1 MRRRYRE
8 SPLNTNTIRNLS
20 YGKSSGMAIALTLD
34 HIAFKALDPL
44 FISFLDLIVNG
55 NIVAGFEAR
64 ECIITG
70 KLLVYKGYSRIHNIN
85 FKDGEGIT
93 FTYYRKENSQ
103 VR

>member
-1 MRRRYRE
+1 M
-8 SPLNTNTIRNLS
+8 TF
-20 YGKSSGMAIALTLD
+20 ALTLD

-44 FISFLDLIVNG
+44 FISFLDLIING
-55 NIVAGFEAR
+55 NIITSFEAG

-70 KLLVYKGYSRIHNIN
+70 QLFVYKGYSRIHNIN

-103 VR
+103 VQ